1 MSYQWVGLCREGES
15 NPQGTKYR
23 RILSST
29 VSSEPLGK
37 FSTLLYFSTGYKK
50 RRLYRYDPTR
60 RVLNVELL
68 QFYYRCVE
76 RQRLRCHLP

>member
-37 FSTLLYFSTGYKK
+37 FSTLF
-50 RRLYRYDPTR
+50 
-60 RVLNVELL
+60 LNGL
-68 QFYYRCVE
+68 QEAQVVP
-76 RQRLRCHLP
+76 L